1 MLHQTFELVKYAVGR
16 IFVMMRYMKTKSG
29 KTLFPIGIGTWNIGG
44 TFTADPSAK
53 YKGAEPNYDN
63 QTAEIEA
70 IRYSV
75 TRGQNHIDCAELYG
89 AFHTDEVVGKAIAG
103 LEREDLY
110 IADKL
115 WKTSVGIGLVRA
127 TVEQMLKKLG
137 TDYLDMLYIH
147 APWDGVNWKEAIPQ
161 IDELIDEGIVRDFG
175 VSNFT
180 IADMEQTRKIA
191 KHPIVANQMNY
202 NVLYKDEVS
211 KEFQDYCRANNI
223 QIVAYQPVKRQ
234 EVLDNKVIQNIAKA
248 HNSTAA
254 QVALAWLLAQAAL
267 PIPKAI
273 NKSHI
278 DDNIMA
284 IDIKLSAQDLELL
297 ANA

>member
-1 MLHQTFELVKYAVGR
+1 M
-16 IFVMMRYMKTKSG
+16 
-29 KTLFPIGIGTWNIGG
+29 
-44 TFTADPSAK
+44 ADPGAK

-63 QTAEIEA
+63 EAAEIEA
-70 IRYSV
+70 IRYSISK
-75 TRGQNHIDCAELYG
+75 GQNHIDCAELYG

-103 LEREDLY
+103 LSREDLY

-115 WKTSVGIGLVRA
+115 WKTSVGKGLVRA

-147 APWDGVNWKEAIPQ
+147 APWDEVNWQEAIPQ
-161 IDELIDEGIVRDFG
+161 IDELIDEGIVCDFG

-180 IADMEQTRKIA
+180 IANMEEARKIA
-191 KHPIVANQMNY
+191 KHPIMANQMNY
-202 NVLYKDEVS
+202 NVLYKDEVN
-211 KEFQDYCRANNI
+211 KEFQDYCRENDI

-234 EVLDNKVIQNIAKA
+234 EVLENGTIQDIAKA
-248 HNSTAA
+248 HNATPA
-254 QVALAWLLAQAAL
+254 QIALAWLLAQNAL

-278 DDNIMA
+278 DENVGA
-284 IDIKLSAQDLELL
+284 ISIVLSEQELELL
-297 ANA
+297 SK

>member
-1 MLHQTFELVKYAVGR
+1 
-16 IFVMMRYMKTKSG
+16 MKTKSG
-29 KTLFPIGIGTWNIGG
+29 RSLFPIGIGTWNIGG
-44 TFTADPSAK
+44 TFTADPAAK
-53 YKGAEPNYDN
+53 YKGAEPSYDN
-63 QTAEIEA
+63 EAAETEA
-70 IRYSV
+70 IRYSISK
-75 TRGQNHIDCAELYG
+75 GQNHIDCAELYG

-103 LEREDLY
+103 LKREDLY

-115 WKTSVGIGLVRA
+115 WKTSVGKGLVRA

-147 APWDGVNWKEAIPQ
+147 APWDGINWQEAIPQ
-161 IDELIDEGIVRDFG
+161 IDELIDEGIVHEFG

-180 IADMEQTRKIA
+180 VADMEQTRKIA

-211 KEFQDYCRANNI
+211 EEFRDYCRENNI

-234 EVLDNKVIQNIAKA
+234 EVLDNKVIQDIASA
-248 HNSTAA
+248 HNATPA
-254 QVALAWLLAQAAL
+254 QIALAWLLAQGAL
-267 PIPKAI
+267 PIPKAV
-273 NKSHI
+273 NKQHI
-278 DDNIMA
+278 DENIMA
-284 IDIKLSAQDLELL
+284 IDINLSAHDLELL

>member
-1 MLHQTFELVKYAVGR
+1 MPILSSELKQQKLKAY
-16 IFVMMRYMKTKSG
+16 FVMMRYMKTKSG

-44 TFTADPSAK
+44 TFTADPGAK

-63 QTAEIEA
+63 EAAETEA
-70 IRYSV
+70 IRYSISK
-75 TRGQNHIDCAELYG
+75 GQNHIDCAELYG
-89 AFHTDEVVGKAIAG
+89 AFHTDEVVGQAIAG
-103 LEREDLY
+103 LKREDLY

-115 WKTSVGIGLVRA
+115 WKTSVGDGLVRA

-147 APWDGVNWKEAIPQ
+147 APWDEVNWQEAIPQ

-180 IADMEQTRKIA
+180 VADMEQTRKIA

-202 NVLYKDEVS
+202 NVLYKDEVNQ
-211 KEFQDYCRANNI
+211 EFWDYCRENNI
-223 QIVAYQPVKRQ
+223 HIVAYQPVKRQ
-234 EVLDNKVIQNIAKA
+234 EVLDSEVIQDIAKA
-248 HNSTAA
+248 HNATAA
-254 QVALAWLLAQAAL
+254 QVALAWLLTQGTL

-273 NKSHI
+273 NKQHI
-278 DDNIMA
+278 DENIAATA
-284 IDIKLSAQDLELL
+284 IELSAQDLELL
-297 ANA
+297 ADV